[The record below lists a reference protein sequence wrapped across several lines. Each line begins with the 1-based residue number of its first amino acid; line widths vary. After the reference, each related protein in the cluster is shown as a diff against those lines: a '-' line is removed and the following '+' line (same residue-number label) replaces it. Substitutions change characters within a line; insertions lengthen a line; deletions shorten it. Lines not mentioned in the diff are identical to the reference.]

1 LFLFLQKGNGNDSYR
16 LTIDE
21 WGIVMSQLMFKL
33 PEIDR
38 EQTKEAVEA
47 ALEKYRFYL
56 LSLPDEKLPKVTA
69 TFSLVPPSFTN
80 GF

>member
-1 LFLFLQKGNGNDSYR
+1 MGGL
-16 LTIDE
+16 I
-21 WGIVMSQLMFKL
+21 MSQLMFKL

-38 EQTKEAVEA
+38 EKTKEAVEA

-56 LSLPDEKLPKVTA
+56 LSVPDEKLPKVTA

-80 GF
+80 GFHSSTKMLQ